1 MPIPMDKKISKI
13 VVVTKKI
20 SQLKAAEYNPRKIT
34 TRKLKELEKEFLSLI
49 LDIQQEQK
57 RICSKSFNLV
67 HIELIE
73 GRSMI
78 TVARAVND
86 VLDSRGVFDF
96 DSYIG

>member
-1 MPIPMDKKISKI
+1 MDKKISKI